1 MSDGWCSTRLELY
14 VLRGG
19 IPLLCMDLRNVLCQT
34 ENGSKVWTMSKK
46 SFKNKHQQQWEWE
59 ETPETKA
66 AIAALH
72 EGIRQR
78 KLKSDDD
85 KFNYDTSGK

>member
-1 MSDGWCSTRLELY
+1 MSDGWCSTRLEFY
-14 VLRGG
+14 VLWRR
-19 IPLLCMDLRNVLCQT
+19 ISFLRLDFRNVFYQT

-78 KLKSDDD
+78 KLKTEDD
-85 KFNYDTSGK
+85 KFNYDTGGK

>member
-1 MSDGWCSTRLELY
+1 MIIDSLKIFTESTKSYFL
-14 VLRGG
+14 
-19 IPLLCMDLRNVLCQT
+19 NA
-34 ENGSKVWTMSKK
+34 MSKK

-72 EGIRQR
+72 EGIRKRQ
-78 KLKSDDD
+78 LKEEDD
-85 KFNYDTSGK
+85 KLNYETGGK

>member
-1 MSDGWCSTRLELY
+1 
-14 VLRGG
+14 
-19 IPLLCMDLRNVLCQT
+19 
-34 ENGSKVWTMSKK
+34 MSKK

-72 EGIRQR
+72 EGIRLR
-78 KLKSDDD
+78 NLKEQDDEL
-85 KFNYDTSGK
+85 NYDTNSK

>member
-1 MSDGWCSTRLELY
+1 
-14 VLRGG
+14 
-19 IPLLCMDLRNVLCQT
+19 
-34 ENGSKVWTMSKK
+34 MSKK
-46 SFKNKHQQQWEWE
+46 SFKNKHQQEWEWE

-78 KLKSDDD
+78 KLKEEDD
-85 KFNYDTSGK
+85 KLNYETGGK